1 MKNIN
6 YVINGVIAVAVI
18 ILFVMQFSSKKES
31 TVAPAF
37 TTEGD
42 STNLLPVAYVNV
54 DSLLSNYNYSKDL
67 NERILK
73 MQEDYR
79 LDMTQRSNA
88 LRTELND
95 FQRKYE
101 ANAFLTTERAQQEGN
116 RLQKKQEELQNY
128 AAKKEQELAAK
139 QMELNGQLR
148 DTIVAQLTTFNQ
160 TKGYQIQYST
170 DSKFK
175 SGNKTVTVNKNSTT
189 KKTISKLKAKKKYYV
204 RIRTYKTVGKQKYY
218 SDWSKSVKVTT
229 KK

>member
-6 YVINGVIAVAVI
+6 YVINGVLAVAVI

-79 LDMTQRSNA
+79 L
-88 LRTELND
+88 ELC
-95 FQRKYE
+95 
-101 ANAFLTTERAQQEGN
+101 G
-116 RLQKKQEELQNY
+116 
-128 AAKKEQELAAK
+128 
-139 QMELNGQLR
+139 
-148 DTIVAQLTTFNQ
+148 
-160 TKGYQIQYST
+160 
-170 DSKFK
+170 
-175 SGNKTVTVNKNSTT
+175 
-189 KKTISKLKAKKKYYV
+189 
-204 RIRTYKTVGKQKYY
+204 
-218 SDWSKSVKVTT
+218 
-229 KK
+229 

>member
-6 YVINGVIAVAVI
+6 YVINGVLAVAVI

-42 STNLLPVAYVNV
+42 STNLLPVAYV
-54 DSLLSNYNYSKDL
+54 
-67 NERILK
+67 
-73 MQEDYR
+73 
-79 LDMTQRSNA
+79 NA

-160 TKGYQIQYST
+160 TKGYQIIFSNTMGDNILLSNPAYDIT
-170 DSKFK
+170 AEFLE
-175 SGNKTVTVNKNSTT
+175 VLNKNYS
-189 KKTISKLKAKKKYYV
+189 S
-204 RIRTYKTVGKQKYY
+204 GK
-218 SDWSKSVKVTT
+218 
-229 KK
+229 

>member
-1 MKNIN
+1 
-6 YVINGVIAVAVI
+6 
-18 ILFVMQFSSKKES
+18 MQFSGKKES

-42 STNLLPVAYVNV
+42 STNLLPIAYVNV

-148 DTIVAQLTTFNQ
+148 DTIVVQLTTFNQ
-160 TKGYQIQYST
+160 AKGYQIIFSNTMGDNILLSNPAYDIT
-170 DSKFK
+170 AEFLE
-175 SGNKTVTVNKNSTT
+175 VLNKNYS
-189 KKTISKLKAKKKYYV
+189 S
-204 RIRTYKTVGKQKYY
+204 GK
-218 SDWSKSVKVTT
+218 
-229 KK
+229 

>member
-6 YVINGVIAVAVI
+6 YVINGVLAVAVI

-54 DSLLSNYNYSKDL
+54 DSLLANYNYSKDL

-101 ANAFLTTERAQQEGN
+101 ANAFLTTERAQQE
-116 RLQKKQEELQNY
+116 LQNY

-160 TKGYQIQYST
+160 AKGYQIIFSNTMGDNILLSNPAYDIT
-170 DSKFK
+170 AEFLE
-175 SGNKTVTVNKNSTT
+175 VLNKNYS
-189 KKTISKLKAKKKYYV
+189 S
-204 RIRTYKTVGKQKYY
+204 GK
-218 SDWSKSVKVTT
+218 
-229 KK
+229 

>member
-6 YVINGVIAVAVI
+6 YVINGVLAVAVI

-101 ANAFLTTERAQQEGN
+101 ANAFLTTERAQQEG
-116 RLQKKQEELQNY
+116 LQNY

-160 TKGYQIQYST
+160 TKGYQIIFSNTMGDNILLSNPAYDIT
-170 DSKFK
+170 AEFLE
-175 SGNKTVTVNKNSTT
+175 VLNKNYS
-189 KKTISKLKAKKKYYV
+189 S
-204 RIRTYKTVGKQKYY
+204 GK
-218 SDWSKSVKVTT
+218 
-229 KK
+229 

>member
-6 YVINGVIAVAVI
+6 YVINGVLAVAVI

-54 DSLLSNYNYSKDL
+54 DSLLANYNYSKDL

-101 ANAFLTTERAQQEGN
+101 AMLSLLRKERS
-116 RLQKKQEELQNY
+116 R
-128 AAKKEQELAAK
+128 KETVCRK
-139 QMELNGQLR
+139 SRRNFRTMPLR
-148 DTIVAQLTTFNQ
+148 
-160 TKGYQIQYST
+160 K
-170 DSKFK
+170 
-175 SGNKTVTVNKNSTT
+175 NKNWLPS
-189 KKTISKLKAKKKYYV
+189 
-204 RIRTYKTVGKQKYY
+204 R
-218 SDWSKSVKVTT
+218 WN
-229 KK
+229 

>member
-6 YVINGVIAVAVI
+6 YVINGVLAVAVI

-73 MQEDYR
+73 
-79 LDMTQRSNA
+79 TQRSNA

-160 TKGYQIQYST
+160 TKGYQIIFSNTMGDNILLSNPAYDIT
-170 DSKFK
+170 AEFLE
-175 SGNKTVTVNKNSTT
+175 VLNKNYS
-189 KKTISKLKAKKKYYV
+189 S
-204 RIRTYKTVGKQKYY
+204 GK
-218 SDWSKSVKVTT
+218 
-229 KK
+229 

>member
-1 MKNIN
+1 M
-6 YVINGVIAVAVI
+6 
-18 ILFVMQFSSKKES
+18 LFRS
-31 TVAPAF
+31 
-37 TTEGD
+37 
-42 STNLLPVAYVNV
+42 LPVAYVNV

-160 TKGYQIQYST
+160 TKGYQIIFSNTMGDNILLSNPAYDIT
-170 DSKFK
+170 AEFLE
-175 SGNKTVTVNKNSTT
+175 VLNKNYS
-189 KKTISKLKAKKKYYV
+189 S
-204 RIRTYKTVGKQKYY
+204 GK
-218 SDWSKSVKVTT
+218 
-229 KK
+229 

>member
-6 YVINGVIAVAVI
+6 YVINGVLAVAVI

-116 RLQKKQEELQNY
+116 RLQKKQEERACILFRFLLQ
-128 AAKKEQELAAK
+128 
-139 QMELNGQLR
+139 
-148 DTIVAQLTTFNQ
+148 
-160 TKGYQIQYST
+160 
-170 DSKFK
+170 
-175 SGNKTVTVNKNSTT
+175 
-189 KKTISKLKAKKKYYV
+189 
-204 RIRTYKTVGKQKYY
+204 
-218 SDWSKSVKVTT
+218 SVQ
-229 KK
+229 